1 VSGSPAAAVLARRRS
16 PAGPPLAF
24 ITGLAML
31 GVTIGLSWTMNE
43 RVDEF
48 LSELDARALEQAAGM
63 LDRSVEQ
70 QRRFVLSQ
78 VAVLAEDTRVRAPV
92 MTPSFDEAT
101 VKDVLE
107 DIKRAAGASMLAVL
121 DVGGKVRAVTGVPGL
136 REVDLS
142 SSPVVKAALERPST
156 DVWTLPDRAMVVGV
170 ASVRSA
176 GQVSALLVVGFEIG
190 EPLLGAIHRALG
202 VAGAVV
208 IVDRV
213 TATSSSDGALVQA
226 FRAASALDGEGQQ
239 LIQSGWNFVARV
251 SRTSNS
257 ATAGK
262 VVWLVREH
270 HQAGRVSWLRIMV
283 WVPVVLV
290 GATFALVLLLARQ
303 RSPRNEAAA

>member
-1 VSGSPAAAVLARRRS
+1 MA
-16 PAGPPLAF
+16 
-24 ITGLAML
+24 
-31 GVTIGLSWTMNE
+31 LSWSMDQ

-48 LSELDARALEQAAGM
+48 LSELDGRALEQAAGM

-70 QRRFVLSQ
+70 NRRFVLSQ
-78 VAVLAEDTRVRAPV
+78 VAVLADDTRVRAPV
-92 MTPSFDEAT
+92 MTPNFDEAT
-101 VKDVLE
+101 VKDVL
-107 DIKRAAGASMLAVL
+107 DDLKRSAGASMLAVL
-121 DVGGKVRAVTGVPGL
+121 DTAGKVRAVTGVPGL

-170 ASVRSA
+170 AAVRSG
-176 GQVSALLVVGFEIG
+176 GQVAALLVLGFEIG
-190 EPLLGAIHRALG
+190 EPLLSAIHRALG

-213 TATSSSDGALVQA
+213 TATSSSDPALVAA
-226 FRAASALDGEGQQ
+226 FRAASAIDGEGQQ

-270 HQAGRVSWLRIMV
+270 HQTGRVTWLRVMV
-283 WVPVVLV
+283 WVPVLLV

-303 RSPRNEAAA
+303 RNARNLAPG